1 MIPIPG
7 SEFHVNFPHGTIG
20 SYGGA
25 RPSPSY
31 LRQHLIIPIPKS
43 AHVVWQ
49 EIMKISFGFRLRIE
63 FGDASSAALRT
74 APLKPPCAPHGSLTV
89 V

>member
-1 MIPIPG
+1 
-7 SEFHVNFPHGTIG
+7 
-20 SYGGA
+20 
-25 RPSPSY
+25 
-31 LRQHLIIPIPKS
+31 
-43 AHVVWQ
+43 
-49 EIMKISFGFRLRIE
+49 MKMSFGFRLRIE